1 MRELAKKE
9 AWLAKER
16 EEISAMMGKLAKD
29 EELADMRKE
38 TLGYEE
44 EVFARPTEELERFRQ
59 ESAPLAGPST

>member
-1 MRELAKKE
+1 
-9 AWLAKER
+9 
-16 EEISAMMGKLAKD
+16 MMGKLAKD